1 MRSNIHDE
9 PERIQRAA
17 CQHGEGPH
25 ELRVFHTRWKTDHLC
40 VNPPRIAGLSAA
52 CRPLGRLRL
61 AHLSNIRNLGDALR
75 RQSEETTD
83 VQWRRQL
90 CTVFSSQWTPDYLR
104 FERQQPRPPQPEFR
118 SVSDQPRWNGTA
130 ADHFRSGFR
139 WIPDVY
145 E

>member
-1 MRSNIHDE
+1 MAFARRPVDRLASQPSQN
-9 PERIQRAA
+9 
-17 CQHGEGPH
+17 
-25 ELRVFHTRWKTDHLC
+25 
-40 VNPPRIAGLSAA
+40 A
-52 CRPLGRLRL
+52 CRDRKVQRPVLKESGDARE
-61 AHLSNIRNLGDALR
+61 ARNHGDALR

-130 ADHFRSGFR
+130 ADHLRSGFR

-145 E
+145 ERRKEI